1 MNFYFSCYDVTRS
14 VIFELRCYS
23 KKAVQRARNSQVG
36 VGVVIRA
43 RNQQV
48 GWLIQ
53 HKLLVR
59 EGIDVSSWGYGGG
72 WMSLIHVRRL
82 KDGQQKVKVQ
92 TAKNPKDTSW
102 GLGWGFKM
110 TQ

>member
-1 MNFYFSCYDVTRS
+1 M
-14 VIFELRCYS
+14 
-23 KKAVQRARNSQVG
+23 
-36 VGVVIRA
+36 IRA
-43 RNQQV
+43 RNQHV

-53 HKLLVR
+53 HKLVW

-72 WMSLIHVRRL
+72 WMSLIRVRL
-82 KDGQQKVKVQ
+82 KDRQQKVKVQ